1 MVEKQLSCKKIVFT
15 LLGFVLFWAV
25 VTDAWGYSDWIFGNG
40 SCDAGKYIYGYLS
53 RFIWAAPAVLL
64 IIRYSNQ
71 LKIQKSELYRRPKF
85 DKPLL
90 IALAVS
96 LGYVIA
102 VMLVVHKG
110 FWFNKSEFLGLIIV
124 KYIVVGFVEETVFRG
139 WGYNSLAAI
148 VSDKKAAIIS
158 TIFFMLLHCSA
169 YFIRLYRFG
178 AFDSAGLIGQ
188 VSSALI
194 WGFVFCW
201 LLNKSKTLWNPISA
215 HILYDLAYVLLVG
228 GN

>member
-1 MVEKQLSCKKIVFT
+1 MEKRLSCKKIVFT
-15 LLGFVLFWAV
+15 LLGFVLFWTV
-25 VTDAWGYSDWIFGNG
+25 VTDAWGYSDWIFGNV
-40 SCDAGKYIYGYLS
+40 SRDAGKYIYGYLS

-64 IIRYSNQ
+64 IIRYSSQ
-71 LKIQKSELYRRPKF
+71 LKIQKSELYKHPKF
-85 DKPLL
+85 NKPLM
-90 IALAVS
+90 IALAIS

-102 VMLVVHKG
+102 MMLINHKG
-110 FWFNKSEFLGLIIV
+110 FWFNTESFSGFVIA
-124 KYIVVGFVEETVFRG
+124 KYIVVGIVEETVFRG

-158 TIFFMLLHCSA
+158 TIFFILLHCSA

-188 VSSALI
+188 TSSALI

-201 LLNKSKTLWNPISA
+201 LLNRSKTLWNPIFA

-228 GN
+228 GS